1 MTINLTDPI
10 FHDGDHARQHMEAIR
25 WPNGPT
31 YPHCGSVENIK
42 RLEGR
47 SRKVT
52 QWTFERLAQ
61 AVGIAV
67 YVLAVTPLMI
77 YFAWPMA
84 SAQPA
89 VNGNCNNFGNNN
101 INCSS
106 LSFTPPHRRLDPDK
120 LEAFSERQTPPYLST
135 RSRLIIPEID

>member
-1 MTINLTDPI
+1 MY
-10 FHDGDHARQHMEAIR
+10 E
-25 WPNGPT
+25 GPASAQALMFAP
-31 YPHCGSVENIK
+31 YHSAQLVGCFAFIIAAVRAGWMGVMWA
-42 RLEGR
+42 
-47 SRKVT
+47 RKVT

-84 SAQPA
+84 SARPA